1 MNPMSHRFTSSAA
14 VLALLALTLAACTT
28 APPAPTPPPAAPTS
42 TTAPAWGYPD
52 AAQSPPPSPPLSP
65 AQSAPAITPL
75 PLPPLLHKRTQAAQ
89 RLQPVQIWQLVYQ
102 GKPAFYMVED
112 CCDRMNTLHD
122 SAGYARCAPSG
133 GLTGR
138 GDGRCPAPLPSTN
151 QMRLVWER
159 AR

>member
-1 MNPMSHRFTSSAA
+1 MASHSIPRT
-14 VLALLALTLAACTT
+14 LAGTLLALTMAACTT
-28 APPAPTPPPAAPTS
+28 VPSTPPPAMLPPPVA
-42 TTAPAWGYPD
+42 TAPMPQPQAPGYT
-52 AAQSPPPSPPLSP
+52 PPAGQP
-65 AQSAPAITPL
+65 TPTFATL
-75 PLPPLLHKRTQAAQ
+75 PLPPLLQKRTESAR
-89 RLQPVQIWQLVYQ
+89 RLQPLQIWQLMYE

-138 GDGRCPAPLPSTN
+138 GDGRCPVPLPSTD